1 MNRRGILGMLGMGA
15 VAGPSVVKQYAGNS
29 VMKYSPEIP
38 STAANI
44 GYSDTDKIW
53 NPVEQLAEARK
64 EYDVLTKD
72 PAVWIAEYVH
82 REYKEYLDGYNSN
95 RFETIDPDIRNM
107 KSLSESAKMRMFF
120 ERKARRKQQ
129 QMSSSAKYRI
139 QMLMKEV

>member
-29 VMKYSPEIP
+29 VIRSSPPI
-38 STAANI
+38 STTAGI
-44 GYSDTDKIW
+44 GYSDEAELGS
-53 NPVEQLAEARK
+53 NPVEQLAHARK
-64 EYDVLTKD
+64 EYEYLTKD
-72 PAVWIAEYVH
+72 PAVWIAEYAH
-82 REYKEYLDGYNSN
+82 REYQEYLDGFTSY
-95 RFETIDPDIRNM
+95 RYETIDPDIRNM